1 MQAFG
6 DVLLGWSENPAAG
19 RYFYWRQLK
28 DMKGSAEIGSMDR
41 RRLVRYGSV
50 CGWTL
55 ARAHARAGDPIA
67 IAAYLGKSATFAKA
81 IVSFAERYADQA
93 EQDFRAFKE
102 AIASGELE
110 STPPGASPVQ
120 S

>member
-1 MQAFG
+1 
-6 DVLLGWSENPAAG
+6 
-19 RYFYWRQLK
+19 
-28 DMKGSAEIGSMDR
+28 
-41 RRLVRYGSV
+41 
-50 CGWTL
+50 
-55 ARAHARAGDPIA
+55 
-67 IAAYLGKSATFAKA
+67 
-81 IVSFAERYADQA
+81 VSFAERYADQA

>member
-1 MQAFG
+1 
-6 DVLLGWSENPAAG
+6 
-19 RYFYWRQLK
+19 
-28 DMKGSAEIGSMDR
+28 MKGSAEIGSMDR